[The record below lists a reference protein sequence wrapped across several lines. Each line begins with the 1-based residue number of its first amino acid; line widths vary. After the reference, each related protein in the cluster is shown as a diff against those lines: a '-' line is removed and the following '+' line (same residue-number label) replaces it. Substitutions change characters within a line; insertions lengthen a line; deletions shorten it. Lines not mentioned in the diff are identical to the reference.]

1 MQWLLLLTGYI
12 IGACP
17 TAYLFGQR
25 IKGRDIRTM
34 GDGNVGA
41 RNAYH
46 ELGHNTGIL
55 IFLID
60 TAKGA
65 LAVLPAIF
73 LHTPQIIVLW
83 TGFAAVIGHNWPVF
97 IGFRGGRGE
106 SVTIGIMII
115 LMPVSM
121 LIVAVPAL
129 LILVIR
135 KNVIITSA
143 VLFIALLLVN
153 WWRHLPGILVFYGI
167 ALPIFVGITHY
178 FRARNQA
185 KPVSPEKV

>member
-1 MQWLLLLTGYI
+1 
-12 IGACP
+12 
-17 TAYLFGQR
+17 
-25 IKGRDIRTM
+25 
-34 GDGNVGA
+34 
-41 RNAYH
+41 
-46 ELGHNTGIL
+46 
-55 IFLID
+55 
-60 TAKGA
+60 
-65 LAVLPAIF
+65 
-73 LHTPQIIVLW
+73 LW
-83 TGFAAVIGHNWPVF
+83 TGFAVVIGHNWPVF